1 MVKIELDLALASA
14 TSTQIATHLPGQRWS
29 KKEIL
34 GKGHWKQ
41 MRVVPVHRLAQS
53 VRHPGNSSQR
63 WKMRVLILLSLAENR
78 LKFITLMD
86 QKMETLTP

>member
-1 MVKIELDLALASA
+1 MVKTELDLALASA
-14 TSTQIATHLPGQRWS
+14 TLTQIATHLPGQHWS
-29 KKEIL
+29 KKEL
-34 GKGHWKQ
+34 VGKGRWRQK
-41 MRVVPVHRLAQS
+41 VAVPAHKSAQE

>member
-1 MVKIELDLALASA
+1 MVRIELDLALVSA
-14 TSTQIATHLPGQRWS
+14 TLTQIATHLPGQRWS
-29 KKEIL
+29 KKELL
-34 GKGHWKQ
+34 GKGHWK
-41 MRVVPVHRLAQS
+41 RILVIPVHRLAQW

-63 WKMRVLILLSLAENR
+63 WKMRVLTLLSLAENR

>member
-1 MVKIELDLALASA
+1 MVRIELALASA

-41 MRVVPVHRLAQS
+41 IRVIPVHRLAQS